1 MAENTPHSLAGE
13 TQRWSFDSGPTA
25 GSTYEHTFNSDGTVV
40 WRDAKAVKAQK
51 QPGVGP
57 RGQETPYASFDVGH
71 GMHLVSYLS
80 KDSGYTLTVLVN
92 TENHRLHGYASNATE
107 WFPVTGKLET

>member
-25 GSTYEHTFNSDGTVV
+25 GSTYEHTFNTDGTVV
-40 WRDAKAVKAQK
+40 WRDAKGANGKKPGDKPKAA
-51 QPGVGP
+51 G
-57 RGQETPYASFDVGH
+57 TPYASFPVGP

-92 TENHRLHGYASNATE
+92 TEDHRLHGYASNATE

>member
-1 MAENTPHSLAGE
+1 VTEKTPHSLAGE
-13 TQRWSFDSGPTA
+13 TQRWTFESGPTA
-25 GSTYEHTFNSDGTVV
+25 GSTYEHTFGTDGTVT
-40 WRDAKAVKAQK
+40 WRDAKGTSAAKKDGAKARAQ
-51 QPGVGP
+51 
-57 RGQETPYASFDVGH
+57 TPYASFPVGP

-107 WFPVTGKLET
+107 WFPVTGKLDT

>member
-1 MAENTPHSLAGE
+1 MTEKTPHSLAGE

-25 GSTYEHTFNSDGTVV
+25 GSTYEHTFNEDGTVV
-40 WRDAKAVKAQK
+40 WRDARSAQAPQK
-51 QPGVGP
+51 QSARP
-57 RGQETPYASFDVGH
+57 RAATPYASFPVGP

-92 TENHRLHGYASNATE
+92 TGNHRLHGYASNATE

>member
-1 MAENTPHSLAGE
+1 MTEKTPHSLAGE

-25 GSTYEHTFNSDGTVV
+25 GSTYEHTFNADGTVT
-40 WRDAKAVKAQK
+40 WRDAKGSSAPQK
-51 QPGVGP
+51 SSAKPSAS
-57 RGQETPYASFDVGH
+57 RYASFPVGP

-92 TENHRLHGYASNATE
+92 TEDHRLHGYASNATE
-107 WFPVTGKLET
+107 WFPVTGKLVA